1 MAVSFVIRRVYVPTS
16 YPKTD
21 ASTGYPAKS
30 LPIGLLRIQMGTTGL
45 RRMSRSRGMRDG
57 QQQVGFRQCSEQ
69 HQVVE
74 RLRCQDQGERF
85 VSPEWRRV
93 PERLVPLLGGV
104 VSCEAVG
111 VGAESD

>member
-30 LPIGLLRIQMGTTGL
+30 LPIGLLRIHMGTTGL

-57 QQQVGFRQCSEQ
+57 QQQVVRQ
-69 HQVVE
+69 HAPWDQVVE